1 MSSQVANRD
10 AQQVA
15 GSAIQISGRTL
26 NIQTYLDAVR
36 AKYKSGQATE
46 HSYRPALE
54 ILLESAG
61 DGLQAIN
68 EPRRVACGAPDFVIT
83 RKGIDIGHCEA
94 KDLHIDL
101 AKLKDANL
109 DQKKRYLK
117 ALPNLIYTNGL
128 DFEFY
133 RSGEKLRSISI
144 GALSGG
150 KIEAIPDNFET
161 LANQLRSFA
170 SEQPQS
176 ITSAKKLAE
185 MMAGKAILIKDI
197 MGNAL
202 RVDAHLRTELTDQY
216 AAFKAHLIHDIDPD
230 EFADI
235 YAETI
240 AYGLFAA
247 RLHDTSL
254 NSFDRREA
262 LELLPK
268 SNPFLRSLF
277 AYIAG
282 VDLDDRIAW
291 VIDELCDV
299 LRACNLHLL
308 MQDFGKW
315 TARNDPFLHFYETF
329 LAEYNPA
336 KRKARGVWYTPE
348 PVVNFIVRAVDDVL
362 QTEFGLPLGL
372 ADTSKIT
379 VDWDTGQT
387 DKKGNRTT
395 IKKEVHRVQILDP
408 ATGTGTF
415 LAEAIKQIAA
425 KVKGVAPGMWSDYV
439 EKDLIPRIHGFELLM
454 ASYAMCHMKIDMML
468 ADLGYVPSSAPP
480 RLSVYLTNSLEEGDA
495 ADQQLPFARWLS
507 EEAKGA
513 NTIKR
518 DTPIMC
524 VIGNPPYSG
533 ESANKGDWITEL
545 VGAYKREPG
554 GKSKLEE
561 HQTRWISDD
570 YVKFIRFAEHM
581 IEKNGSGVVGFITNH
596 GYLDNPTFRGMRWHL
611 LNTFDQIYVLDLH
624 GNAKKGEMSPDGTP
638 DKNVF
643 DIQQGVAIIIAV
655 KRPIGKLNEKLAEIR
670 FGELWGDRESKYE
683 NLFSHKISEIC
694 DTMLPQK
701 FPELPFVLRDYDSQ
715 DEYDKGFSIGKLF
728 VINSTGILTARDD
741 LTVDFDRQNLWN
753 RMLDISKSPIEDMRI
768 KYAVGED
775 SKSWKLSSAK
785 FDLQENISQDL
796 IISLAYRPFDN
807 RWTLYTGNT
816 GGIHFFPGHKIMGH
830 FVRHANL
837 GLGYTRKIEGGRSF
851 ADALAFD
858 APITLHSLSIKEV
871 NSLAPLYLYPEPGSL
886 DTERRVNFDPKI
898 YAAIRAAAG
907 LSGAD
912 GDELRVFDYIYGV
925 LHSPDYRATYAQ
937 FLKIDFPRIPYP
949 ASPEVFAHVAD
960 KGGRLRRLHL
970 MEDAAIG
977 DTPYPFLGNGDGVV
991 VKPEFIGGKVQI
1003 NPDQYFDGVPEI
1015 AWNFHIGGYQP
1026 AQKWLKDRK
1035 GRTLGFDDVR
1045 HYQKIIKIL
1054 GETDRIMKEI
1064 VLPLA

>member
-1 MSSQVANRD
+1 MRYGR
-10 AQQVA
+10 
-15 GSAIQISGRTL
+15 GSGFAFPQPGAIL
-26 NIQTYLDAVR
+26 NIQAYLDAVR
-36 AKYKSGQATE
+36 AKYKTGQATE

-54 ILLESAG
+54 ILLESASE
-61 DGLQAIN
+61 GLQAIN
-68 EPRRVACGAPDFVIT
+68 EPRRVACGAPDFVVT

-117 ALPNLIYTNGL
+117 ALPNLIYTNGI

-144 GALSGG
+144 GVLAAG

-161 LANQLRSFA
+161 LANQLRAFA
-170 SEQPQS
+170 AEQPQS

-202 RVDAHLRTELTDQY
+202 KVDAHLRTELTDQF
-216 AAFKAHLIHDIDPD
+216 AAFKAHLIHDIDAD
-230 EFADI
+230 EFADV

-247 RLHDTSL
+247 RLHDTSIAT
-254 NSFDRREA
+254 FDRREA

-291 VIDELCDV
+291 VIDELCEV
-299 LRACNLHLL
+299 LRACDLHLL

-362 QTEFGLPLGL
+362 KTEFGLPLGL

-387 DKKGNRTT
+387 DAKGKRTT
-395 IKKEVHRVQILDP
+395 IKKQVHRVQILDP

-415 LAEAIKQIAA
+415 LAETIKQIAA
-425 KVKGVAPGMWSDYV
+425 KVKGVAPGMWSSYV
-439 EKDLIPRIHGFELLM
+439 EQDLIPRIHGFELLM
-454 ASYAMCHMKIDMML
+454 ASYAMCHMKLDMML
-468 ADLGYVPSSAPP
+468 ADLGYVPSASPP
-480 RLSVYLTNSLEEGDA
+480 RLSVYLTNSLEEGDV

-524 VIGNPPYSG
+524 IIGNPPYSG
-533 ESANKGDWITEL
+533 ISQNMGAWIVDKIED
-545 VGAYKREPG
+545 YKYVDG
-554 GKSKLEE
+554 E
-561 HQTRWISDD
+561 HFGERKHWLHDD
-570 YVKFIRFAEHM
+570 YVKFIRLAEHM
-581 IEKNGSGVVGFITNH
+581 IDKNGEGVLGFITNH
-596 GYLDNPTFRGMRWHL
+596 GYLDNPTFRGMRHHL
-611 LNTFDQIYVLDLH
+611 LETFDKIFVLDLH
-624 GNAKKGEMSPDGTP
+624 GNSNKKEVCPDGSP

-643 DIQQGVAIIIAV
+643 DIQQGVAIIVAIKKTASSPQRSRLSKAKMPLAKV
-655 KRPIGKLNEKLAEIR
+655 WHQDFWGTREMKYERLWNLDRTGDSWAEIV
-670 FGELWGDRESKYE
+670 
-683 NLFSHKISEIC
+683 
-694 DTMLPQK
+694 
-701 FPELPFVLRDYDSQ
+701 PELPLIMFRPRDYGLADV
-715 DEYDKGFSIGKLF
+715 YGKGFAIDKF
-728 VINSTGILTARDD
+728 FNSNVSGIITARDD
-741 LTVDFDRQNLWN
+741 FIVDENQDALTERVKAFASKKITNAEFQARFGLSENYQWKCDEQRRLFPGYDASMLKPILYRQFDRRTIYYQDNLVFRTRRSVMRHMYQGPN
-753 RMLDISKSPIEDMRI
+753 VALLSPRI
-768 KYAVGED
+768 TGDDYAPLV
-775 SKSWKLSSAK
+775 
-785 FDLQENISQDL
+785 SQDM
-796 IISLAYRPFDN
+796 I
-807 RWTLYTGNT
+807 
-816 GGIHFFPGHKIMGH
+816 
-830 FVRHANL
+830 ANKTASR
-837 GLGYTRKIEGGRSF
+837 YDQSYIF
-851 ADALAFD
+851 
-858 APITLHSLSIKEV
+858 
-871 NSLAPLYLYPEPGSL
+871 PLYLYPEPGSL

-907 LSGAD
+907 LKGAD

-949 ASPEVFAHVAD
+949 ASPEVFTHVAD
-960 KGGRLRRLHL
+960 KGGQLRRLHL
-970 MEDAAIG
+970 MEDSAIG
-977 DTPYPFLGNGDGVV
+977 DTPYPFLGNGDGEV
-991 VKPEFIGGKVQI
+991 VKPEFAAGKARI
-1003 NPDQYFDGVPEI
+1003 NRDQWFADVPES

-1035 GRTLGFDDVR
+1035 GRALSFDDVR

-1054 GETDRIMKEI
+1054 VETDRIMKEI
-1064 VLPLA
+1064 VLPMP